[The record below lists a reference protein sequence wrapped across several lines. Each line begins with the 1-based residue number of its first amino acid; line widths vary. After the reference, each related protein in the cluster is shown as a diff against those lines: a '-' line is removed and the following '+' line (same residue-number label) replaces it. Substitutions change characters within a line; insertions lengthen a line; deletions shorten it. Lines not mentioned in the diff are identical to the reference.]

1 MSRILTTIAL
11 LGGALLPVF
20 VDVSRSHLFNDLWDA
35 HARAHLVWML
45 ATYVLLFL
53 LGMYYLWVKGNELFP
68 ALISLCILVG
78 YQISGITMPL
88 YGGVFLGEGGVEPM
102 PLGVPINFWH
112 FSSMLI
118 IQVIAFA
125 LILKKSK
132 SNAADPDS

>member
-11 LGGALLPVF
+11 FGGALLPLF
-20 VDVSRSHLFNDLWDA
+20 VDVSSSHLFNDLWDA

-45 ATYVLLFL
+45 ATYALLFF
-53 LGMYYLWVKGNELFP
+53 LGMYYLWVKGDELLP

-102 PLGVPINFWH
+102 PLGVPINIWH

-118 IQVIAFA
+118 LQLIAFG
-125 LILKKSK
+125 LILKRQES
-132 SNAADPDS
+132 SA

>member
-118 IQVIAFA
+118 IQLIAFA
-125 LILKKSK
+125 LILKKQK

>member
-11 LGGALLPVF
+11 IGGALLPVF
-20 VDVSRSHLFNDLWDA
+20 MDVSSSHLFNDLWDA

-45 ATYVLLFL
+45 ATNALLFF

-102 PLGVPINFWH
+102 PFGVPINIWH
-112 FSSMLI
+112 FSFMLI
-118 IQVIAFA
+118 IQLIAFG
-125 LILKKSK
+125 LILKKEK
-132 SNAADPDS
+132 PNAADTDH

>member
-11 LGGALLPVF
+11 FGGALLPVIM
-20 VDVSRSHLFNDLWDA
+20 DVSSSHLFNDLWDA

-45 ATYVLLFL
+45 ATNTLLFF

-68 ALISLCILVG
+68 ALISLCILIG

-102 PLGVPINFWH
+102 PLGVPINIWH
-112 FSSMLI
+112 FSGMLI
-118 IQVIAFA
+118 LQLIAFW
-125 LILKKSK
+125 LIMQRKE
-132 SNAADPDS
+132 SNA

>member
-11 LGGALLPVF
+11 FGGALLPVF
-20 VDVSRSHLFNDLWDA
+20 MDVSSSHLFNDLWDA

-45 ATYVLLFL
+45 ATNTLLFF

-68 ALISLCILVG
+68 ALISLCILIG

-102 PLGVPINFWH
+102 PLGVPINIWH
-112 FSSMLI
+112 FSGMLI
-118 IQVIAFA
+118 LQLIAFW
-125 LILKKSK
+125 LIMQRKE
-132 SNAADPDS
+132 SNA

>member
-125 LILKKSK
+125 LILKKQK